1 MAIECGVIVFV
12 FVLLVLIFFRRGHKE
27 WAVAT
32 LPLTLLPFAD
42 FVLELVVTRMLKV
55 EVTAFAAILVLVCA
69 VVASAAWIGVATNTL
84 KTKHNKRTAA
94 TFIAISNIFNVA
106 LAVILIMDIM
116 ARVEQQLEA
125 LIH

>member
-1 MAIECGVIVFV
+1 MAIECGVIVGV
-12 FVLLVLIFFRRGHKE
+12 FVVLSLIFFRRGNKE
-27 WAVAT
+27 WAIAT

-42 FVLELVVTRMLKV
+42 FVLELIVTKIFKV

-69 VVASAAWIGVATNTL
+69 VVASAAWIGVAMNGL
-84 KTKHNKRTAA
+84 KLKHSKRTAA
-94 TFIAISNIFNVA
+94 TFIAIANIFNVA

>member
-42 FVLELVVTRMLKV
+42 FVLELVVTRMFKV

>member
-42 FVLELVVTRMLKV
+42 FVLELVVTRIFKV

>member
-12 FVLLVLIFFRRGHKE
+12 FVLLFLIFLRRGHKE
-27 WAVAT
+27 WAIAT

-55 EVTAFAAILVLVCA
+55 DITAFAAILVLICA
-69 VVASAAWIGVATNTL
+69 VVASAAWIGVATNAL

-94 TFIAISNIFNVA
+94 IYIAISNIFNVA

-116 ARVEQQLEA
+116 VRVEQQLEA